1 MDRNKKILIA
11 ACAVAIALI
20 IVVGILLAMFGRDKT
35 PLSER
40 TLHLSVNGCDIEV
53 PLKKNNVTV
62 NAPSLAVGENTFEV
76 LGYPGGTVKAN
87 GKTVNLGQL
96 MKLMALGVK
105 QGTEVTITCDGA
117 NEEEAAAGLLAFLE
131 ENL

>member
-1 MDRNKKILIA
+1 MKQFTYVIKDDLGIHARPAGLLSKKA
-11 ACAVAIALI
+11 KSYADTAVTI
-20 IVVGILLAMFGRDKT
+20 
-35 PLSER
+35 S
-40 TLHLSVNGCDIEV
+40 
-53 PLKKNNVTV
+53 
-62 NAPSLAVGENTFEV
+62 
-76 LGYPGGTVKAN
+76 AN

>member
-1 MDRNKKILIA
+1 MKTFEYTITD
-11 ACAVAIALI
+11 AL
-20 IVVGILLAMFGRDKT
+20 GIHARPAGLLA
-35 PLSER
+35 
-40 TLHLSVNGCDIEV
+40 
-53 PLKKNNVTV
+53 KKAKSYADTAVTI
-62 NAPSLAVGENTFEV
+62 T
-76 LGYPGGTVKAN
+76 AN

>member
-1 MDRNKKILIA
+1 MKQFTYTIKDALGIHARPAGLLSKKA
-11 ACAVAIALI
+11 KSYADTAVTI
-20 IVVGILLAMFGRDKT
+20 T
-35 PLSER
+35 
-40 TLHLSVNGCDIEV
+40 
-53 PLKKNNVTV
+53 
-62 NAPSLAVGENTFEV
+62 
-76 LGYPGGTVKAN
+76 AN

>member
-1 MDRNKKILIA
+1 MKEFTYVIKD
-11 ACAVAIALI
+11 AL
-20 IVVGILLAMFGRDKT
+20 GIHARPAGLLA
-35 PLSER
+35 
-40 TLHLSVNGCDIEV
+40 
-53 PLKKNNVTV
+53 KKAKSYADTAVTI
-62 NAPSLAVGENTFEV
+62 T
-76 LGYPGGTVKAN
+76 AN

-117 NEEEAAAGLLAFLE
+117 NEEEAAAGLKAFLE